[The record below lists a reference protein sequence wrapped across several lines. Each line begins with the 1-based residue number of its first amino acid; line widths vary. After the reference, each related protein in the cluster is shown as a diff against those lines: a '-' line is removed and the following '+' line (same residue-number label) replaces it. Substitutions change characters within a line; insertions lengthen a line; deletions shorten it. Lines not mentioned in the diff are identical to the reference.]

1 MLVPA
6 RAERGSGGERQNGV
20 HLPRAT
26 SPPMT
31 RLNCLALQG
40 TSPGHTPVCVPSG
53 MRQGPKGILPAA
65 AHHAAALAF
74 SIGAFHVRDPRRRYV
89 RLESTT
95 LTGGCR
101 SFLKR
106 TLDGHDPGVLADVW
120 LGCTPTRHTR
130 CPSRHQIPWRSRR
143 SLHPLC
149 PVLLLLQPRP
159 GTGCARDTRQ

>member
-74 SIGAFHVRDPRRRYV
+74 SIGHSTSGIPDADMSAIGVR
-89 RLESTT
+89 EEN
-95 LTGGCR
+95 
-101 SFLKR
+101 
-106 TLDGHDPGVLADVW
+106 
-120 LGCTPTRHTR
+120 
-130 CPSRHQIPWRSRR
+130 
-143 SLHPLC
+143 
-149 PVLLLLQPRP
+149 
-159 GTGCARDTRQ
+159 GTGAAGSGRVTAWVHRACKTVS